1 MEPFAMKSQ
10 SCNFL
15 IGVATTAAFEHS
27 LSVIEELL
35 IHLMHQLFGWNDSE
49 LLFPHLHLCI
59 YCSSPCPEPMI
70 LNCSFLIC
78 TSVSTAAVPAST
90 AAIPAQN
97 QWLWTALSSFVP
109 LHLLQQ
115 SLPRTSDSELLFP
128 PLYLCIY
135 CSNPC
140 PEPVT
145 LNCSFL
151 LCTSASTAAVPA

>member
-1 MEPFAMKSQ
+1 MELFVMKSQ

-78 TSVSTAAVPAST
+78 TSVSTEAVPAST

-128 PLYLCIY
+128 PLYLCID

-151 LCTSASTAAVPA
+151 LCTSVSTAAVPA